1 MYIECRVP
9 FLIYVTSYTNDFTLS
24 SGSSADD
31 FYSGIC
37 TIYFCYAQGVWLWIF
52 TWFRLSSDGN
62 SEENPPKTH
71 SSQLRCKRINLTTS
85 LSHDL
90 AFLISCVVYY
100 RNYQIA
106 MQTAQ
111 LVILFSVSLPLQ
123 LALICN
129 LFIH

>member
-1 MYIECRVP
+1 MSQVTQMTLL
-9 FLIYVTSYTNDFTLS
+9 FLQALVLMIFTVVFALFTFAMHKAF
-24 SGSSADD
+24 G
-31 FYSGIC
+31 
-37 TIYFCYAQGVWLWIF
+37 WWIF